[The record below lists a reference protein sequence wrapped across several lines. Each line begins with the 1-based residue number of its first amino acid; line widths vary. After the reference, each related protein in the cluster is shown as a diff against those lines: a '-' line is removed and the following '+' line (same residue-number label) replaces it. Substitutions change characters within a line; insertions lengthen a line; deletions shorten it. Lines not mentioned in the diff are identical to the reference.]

1 MSDIQPIFL
10 VEERALPA
18 TVSLRVSGAKFK
30 EARHQPR
37 SWYGTLASE
46 CYSDE
51 RCVEVSCLHCMC
63 WLVRII
69 EAYRIKVVEMIP
81 SLELLTAS

>member
-30 EARHQPR
+30 EARHQP
-37 SWYGTLASE
+37 WHDFCYDDLA
-46 CYSDE
+46 
-51 RCVEVSCLHCMC
+51 
-63 WLVRII
+63 
-69 EAYRIKVVEMIP
+69 
-81 SLELLTAS
+81 